1 MVNNPLRELGELGQ
15 SVWLDNLSRK
25 LITSGRLNQFI
36 VEDGLRGITTNPT
49 IFQKAISG
57 SADYDGLIKGLL
69 ERGITNEKELFLSLA
84 MRDVSDA
91 ADMLLPIY
99 EETGGRDGYVSIEVS
114 PDLAYAPDK
123 TIQEAEYL
131 YATIGRK
138 NILVKVPATS
148 VCIPAI
154 EYLIGQG
161 INVNVT
167 LLFSV
172 ARYEEVAEAYIRGL
186 EKRAGENQPINMIA
200 SVASF
205 FVSRVDTLI
214 DRLLM
219 EGTMAETSN
228 TRKEDF
234 QRLMGRAAVANAITA
249 YGRYQ
254 DIFSSKRFQSLQRE
268 GAATQRVLWASTGT
282 KNPDY
287 SDVKYAEELIA
298 PDTVNTMP
306 ESLMEAFRNHG
317 RPVTAIRGDIAGQP
331 DPLITELRDAG
342 IDIELIAAE
351 LENEGVKLFAD
362 SFSSVLSEVAKKR
375 DILLSKQ

>member
-91 ADMLLPIY
+91 ADMLLPVY
-99 EETGGRDGYVSIEVS
+99 EKTGGRDGYVSIEVS
-114 PDLAYAPDK
+114 PDLAYDPDR

-154 EYLIGQG
+154 E
-161 INVNVT
+161 
-167 LLFSV
+167 
-172 ARYEEVAEAYIRGL
+172 
-186 EKRAGENQPINMIA
+186 
-200 SVASF
+200 
-205 FVSRVDTLI
+205 
-214 DRLLM
+214 
-219 EGTMAETSN
+219 
-228 TRKEDF
+228 
-234 QRLMGRAAVANAITA
+234 
-249 YGRYQ
+249 
-254 DIFSSKRFQSLQRE
+254 
-268 GAATQRVLWASTGT
+268 
-282 KNPDY
+282 
-287 SDVKYAEELIA
+287 
-298 PDTVNTMP
+298 
-306 ESLMEAFRNHG
+306 
-317 RPVTAIRGDIAGQP
+317 
-331 DPLITELRDAG
+331 
-342 IDIELIAAE
+342 
-351 LENEGVKLFAD
+351 
-362 SFSSVLSEVAKKR
+362 
-375 DILLSKQ
+375 